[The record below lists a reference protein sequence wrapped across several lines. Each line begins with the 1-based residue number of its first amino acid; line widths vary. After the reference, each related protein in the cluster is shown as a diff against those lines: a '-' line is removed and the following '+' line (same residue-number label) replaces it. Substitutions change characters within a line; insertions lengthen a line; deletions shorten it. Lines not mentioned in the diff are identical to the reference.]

1 VLQESP
7 ALLIGSAFLLS
18 LLVGSFLNV
27 VIHRLPVM
35 LDRQW
40 RSQAEEMLAEAGT
53 AAPKPQADPRA
64 RRPRRRTTS
73 SPPAPPART
82 AAPRSARTRTSR
94 S

>member
-1 VLQESP
+1 VLQEMP

-40 RSQAEEMLAEAGT
+40 RAQAEEMLVDTG
-53 AAPKPQADPRA
+53 AAVPGPQTGPR
-64 RRPRRRTTS
+64 RRRRRRRTTS
-73 SPPAPPART
+73 SSPAPPART
-82 AAPRSARTRTSR
+82 AAPRSTRTRTSR